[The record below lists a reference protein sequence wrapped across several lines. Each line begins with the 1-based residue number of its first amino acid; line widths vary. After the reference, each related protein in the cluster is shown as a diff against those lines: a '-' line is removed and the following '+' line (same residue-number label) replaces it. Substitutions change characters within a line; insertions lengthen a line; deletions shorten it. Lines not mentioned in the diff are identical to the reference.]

1 MLFRS
6 IRQEFAGARVSVAKL
21 DLGDLA
27 CVRQMAAD
35 WLASVQV
42 LDILVNNAA
51 IMACPLTRTVQG
63 WEAQFATNHLGAST
77 SVWAATALAL
87 KGKGGMYLE
96 DCRQGVLAEPSN
108 RVSGYSPH
116 IMDSSKTQRLWDVSE
131 ALLAA

>member
-1 MLFRS
+1 
-6 IRQEFAGARVSVAKL
+6 
-21 DLGDLA
+21 
-27 CVRQMAAD
+27 MAAD
-35 WLASVQV
+35 WLASGQV

-63 WEAQFATNHLGAST
+63 WEAQFAANHLGAST

-96 DCRQGVLAEPSN
+96 DCRQGVSAEPSN
-108 RVSGYSPH
+108 RISGYSPH
-116 IMDSSKTQRLWDVSE
+116 IMDPGQAERLWDVSE